1 MVFTPASLEVL
12 KNKYNFKMCNTT
24 FQQIIKEIREEIRL
38 GRYDECTLIDEKPI
52 MVSPLV
58 FIDYMSQRKLLR
70 GKNTRKY
77 VRPFD
82 PQVIAKNYIGI
93 DEEESRLEDS
103 EIIDKASDLAIKKIL
118 RRIGGQ

>member
-1 MVFTPASLEVL
+1 MKIAPATLEIL
-12 KNKYNFKMCNTT
+12 KNEYNFKMCNTT

-58 FIDYMSQRKLLR
+58 FIDYMSHRKMLR

-82 PQVIAKNYIGI
+82 PHEVERNYTGI
-93 DEEESRLEDS
+93 SGVVMLKE
-103 EIIDKASDLAIKKIL
+103 EIIVKAADLAVEKIL
-118 RRIGGQ
+118 ERLIKNK